1 MSKLDQIRALPARTM
16 FVSPKAEP
24 QAQKKTSALLVPVLN
39 AVDSDRLTQEPTC
52 KPKTKD
58 RHKPGY
64 QKEYQRE
71 YQKRRRAEAKA
82 LKTQGGSSATT
93 QPAGLSCGQGAGS
106 KG

>member
-71 YQKRRRAEAKA
+71 YQKRYRAARKA
-82 LKTQGGSSATT
+82 LMASVGVEQKPTPPEPTNA
-93 QPAGLSCGQGAGS
+93 
-106 KG
+106 